1 MGQKLKVI
9 YVSAEVAPF
18 AKSGEM
24 ADVASSLPKYM
35 SLLGMD
41 VSIFMPKYRRPEIE
55 SLSKELAKSNLM
67 VMLGDKQIKG
77 RIYKSEQGKYDIYF
91 VDQPKYFWR
100 DSLYGT
106 GNGEYIDNDE
116 RFVFFNRAVLEYLI
130 NKKEKVDIIHCN
142 NWHTALI
149 PVFLKTVYSK
159 FSFFK
164 QTATLLTLHN
174 ITYQGEFPPDS
185 MRLTGLSWKYFNP
198 DQMSQNNK
206 LNFLKAGVIFSDAV
220 NTVSSTYR
228 KEILRKKYGFGLHE
242 ILRGRQDAFSSIR
255 NGIDYDIWNP
265 EKDPH
270 IISNYS
276 PKDLKGKRDCKL
288 DLIEE
293 FGLKKSLDTPII
305 GVVSYLSSYKGFD
318 ILSEAVDE
326 LMKLDVSL
334 VITGLGEDKYKN
346 FFQEAQKLY
355 PGRLAFKSELSTV
368 YSHKI
373 AAGADIML
381 IPSLYEPC
389 GLNQLYSFRYGTVP
403 VVRTTGGL
411 REMVKPYGDN
421 NDVGNG
427 FIFKDYSAEALTK
440 VIKEAVSFYKKPL
453 IWRRIIENGFS
464 KDYSWYKAAR
474 KYERLY
480 QKIINLKRG
489 GQIG

>member
-1 MGQKLKVI
+1 M
-9 YVSAEVAPF
+9 
-18 AKSGEM
+18 
-24 ADVASSLPKYM
+24 
-35 SLLGMD
+35 
-41 VSIFMPKYRRPEIE
+41 
-55 SLSKELAKSNLM
+55 
-67 VMLGDKQIKG
+67 
-77 RIYKSEQGKYDIYF
+77 
-91 VDQPKYFWR
+91 
-100 DSLYGT
+100 
-106 GNGEYIDNDE
+106 
-116 RFVFFNRAVLEYLI
+116 
-130 NKKEKVDIIHCN
+130 
-142 NWHTALI
+142 
-149 PVFLKTVYSK
+149 
-159 FSFFK
+159 
-164 QTATLLTLHN
+164 
-174 ITYQGEFPPDS
+174 
-185 MRLTGLSWKYFNP
+185 
-198 DQMSQNNK
+198 
-206 LNFLKAGVIFSDAV
+206 
-220 NTVSSTYR
+220 
-228 KEILRKKYGFGLHE
+228 
-242 ILRGRQDAFSSIR
+242 
-255 NGIDYDIWNP
+255 
-265 EKDPH
+265 
-270 IISNYS
+270 
-276 PKDLKGKRDCKL
+276 
-288 DLIEE
+288 
-293 FGLKKSLDTPII
+293 
-305 GVVSYLSSYKGFD
+305 
-318 ILSEAVDE
+318 
-326 LMKLDVSL
+326 DVSL